1 MIQSNCVVCH
11 SPSGGQADFTTL
23 SGVLSKVVPGNAS
36 GSRLVQKASAGMG
49 GLSAPQIQTMS
60 TWIDQGANP

>member
-11 SPSGGQADFTTL
+11 SPTGGQADFTTL
-23 SGVLSKVVPGNAS
+23 SGVLSEVVRGNGS
-36 GSRLVQKASAGMG
+36 GSRLVQKASKGMG
-49 GLSAPQIQTMS
+49 GLSAAQIQTLS